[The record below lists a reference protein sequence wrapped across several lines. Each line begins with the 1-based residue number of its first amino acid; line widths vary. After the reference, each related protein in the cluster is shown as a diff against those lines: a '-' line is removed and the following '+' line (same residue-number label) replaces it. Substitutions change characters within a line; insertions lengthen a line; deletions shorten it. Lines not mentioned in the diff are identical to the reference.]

1 MMIHPG
7 ENQRCRVQLMI
18 VLARP
23 MLNKPGVRRRNRD
36 SRSEFFRGAWIEWFG
51 LNANNL
57 VWAALVIG
65 NVLFVT
71 LLTRG

>member
-1 MMIHPG
+1 MIRPG
-7 ENQRCRVQLMI
+7 ENQRCEVQSMI

-23 MLNKPGVRRRNRD
+23 MLDKPALRRKNQA
-36 SRSEFFRGAWIEWFG
+36 SRTESIRGAWKQWLG

-57 VWAALVIG
+57 VWTALVIG
-65 NVLFVT
+65 DVLLAT

>member
-1 MMIHPG
+1 MMIQPG
-7 ENQRCRVQLMI
+7 ENQRCGVGLMT
-18 VLARP
+18 VLARA
-23 MLNKPGVRRRNRD
+23 MLNKPGVRRKNRD
-36 SRSEFFRGAWIEWFG
+36 SRSEFFRGAWKEWLG

-65 NVLFVT
+65 NVLLAT